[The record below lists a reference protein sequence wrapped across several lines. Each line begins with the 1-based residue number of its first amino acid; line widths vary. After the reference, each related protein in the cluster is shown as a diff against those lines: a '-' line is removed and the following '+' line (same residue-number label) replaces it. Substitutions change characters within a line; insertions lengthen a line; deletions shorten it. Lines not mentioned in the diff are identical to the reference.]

1 MAVLADDIFECL
13 NLRARF
19 TRRILEIHMKF
30 ALYHAVIQ
38 LAAFVCRTAVATFK
52 ERVRAENILLHR
64 RIFRRTAE
72 RRIKLLCLLLVEQP
86 LTVGRIGEQDTAA
99 AVIALRRVRLLE
111 EYRACD
117 ACLVGIR
124 DRQLD
129 AFRVDVAADN
139 IKTAAASAMQS
150 ASSRACCHTFLSKQL
165 HFSASKRRSRPG
177 SAALRDHRSLDGDRA
192 RTAERIEERLSA
204 APACELDHCSGER
217 LAQRARALLFAR

>member
-1 MAVLADDIFECL
+1 MNYFFQKMAVLADDIFECL

-139 IKTAAASAMQS
+139 IKTGGRISA
-150 ASSRACCHTFLSKQL
+150 
-165 HFSASKRRSRPG
+165 
-177 SAALRDHRSLDGDRA
+177 
-192 RTAERIEERLSA
+192 
-204 APACELDHCSGER
+204 
-217 LAQRARALLFAR
+217 